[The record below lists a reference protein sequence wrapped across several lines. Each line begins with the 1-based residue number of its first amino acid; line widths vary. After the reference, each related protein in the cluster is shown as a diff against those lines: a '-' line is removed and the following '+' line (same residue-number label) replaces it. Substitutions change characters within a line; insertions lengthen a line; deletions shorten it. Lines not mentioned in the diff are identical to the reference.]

1 MINRRKTKKIKLG
14 ELTIGGDSPIAV
26 QSMTNTPGEDVEL
39 TIRQIRRLQK
49 AGCEIVRVAVP
60 NQEVAQKLNKIKK
73 GIDIP
78 LIADIQFDYR
88 LALIALDK
96 GVDGLRLN
104 PGNIRS
110 KRGIKEVISIAKDK
124 EVPVRIGVNS
134 GSLAKEVLQK
144 FGGPTAEAMVYSAL
158 EEIKMMEDWGFDLI
172 KVSLKASEVTTTIS
186 AYQKLANL
194 VDYPFHLGIT
204 EAGPRFRGGIK
215 SALGLG
221 VLLFNGIGD
230 TIRVSLT
237 TDPVEEVKAGWEILR
252 GLGLRKEGFSLI
264 SCPTCGRCEVDLIKI
279 VNDTEKALDKLPLS
293 SQKYLK
299 IAVMGC
305 EVNGPG
311 EAKEADL
318 GIACGKGVGLLF
330 KRGKVIKK
338 IKEKEMVDELLKEI
352 KKELK
357 VKKGE

>member
-1 MINRRKTKKIKLG
+1 MINRRKTRKIKLG
-14 ELTIGGDSPIAV
+14 KVTIGGNSPITV
-26 QSMTNTPGEDVEL
+26 QSMANTSGEDVAS
-39 TIRQIRRLQK
+39 TIRQIRKLQK

-60 NQEVAQKLNKIKK
+60 NQDVAQKIIKIKK

-78 LIADIQFDYR
+78 LVADIQFDYR

-110 KRGIKEVISIAKDK
+110 KKGVREVINVAKDR

-134 GSLAKEVLQK
+134 GSLAKEVLNK
-144 FGGPTAEAMVYSAL
+144 FGGPTAEALVYTAL
-158 EEIKMMEDWGFDLI
+158 EEIKIMEDCGFDLI
-172 KVSLKASEVTTTIS
+172 KVSLKASDVPTTVS
-186 AYQKLANL
+186 AYQRLAEK

-204 EAGPRFRGGIK
+204 EAGPKFRGVIK
-215 SALGLG
+215 STLGIG
-221 VLLFNGIGD
+221 ILLSLGIGD

-237 TDPVEEVKAGWEILR
+237 ADPVEEVKAGWEILR
-252 GLGLRKEGFSLI
+252 GLGLRRQGFSLI

-279 VNDTEKALDKLPLS
+279 VNEVEEELDKFPHS

-311 EAKEADL
+311 EAKEADI
-318 GIACGKGVGLLF
+318 GIAGGRGVGLLF
-330 KRGKVIKK
+330 KEGKIIKK
-338 IKEKEMVDELLKEI
+338 LKEKEMVGELIGEI
-352 KKELK
+352 KKE
-357 VKKGE
+357 VK